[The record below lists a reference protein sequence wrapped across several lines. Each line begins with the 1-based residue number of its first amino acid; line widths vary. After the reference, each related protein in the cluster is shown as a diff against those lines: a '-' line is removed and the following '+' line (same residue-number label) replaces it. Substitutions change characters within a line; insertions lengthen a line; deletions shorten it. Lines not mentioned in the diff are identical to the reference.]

1 MAKDYFMLVFITSC
15 GVYQI
20 AAVTAKLEGLWFFGN
35 SRVQYIFGILAIIG
49 AFGWFYTKEERN
61 IQHSV
66 EGSQQLGLFLA
77 AIITSYIATV
87 ILSSIIQAR
96 ISMSEEKSSTNDTNV
111 EGFEDLKNTTVFD
124 RIVSRMRKKERIE
137 D

>member
-1 MAKDYFMLVFITSC
+1 MAMDYFMLVFITSC

-35 SRVQYIFGILAIIG
+35 SRVQYIFGILAITG

-61 IQHSV
+61 IQHTV

-87 ILSSIIQAR
+87 ILSSIIRAR
-96 ISMSEEKSSTNDTNV
+96 VDMSENKPSDDSIDA
-111 EGFEDLKNTTVFD
+111 EGFEELKNTTVFD
-124 RIVSRMRKKERIE
+124 RIVSRMRKKERTE
-137 D
+137 G